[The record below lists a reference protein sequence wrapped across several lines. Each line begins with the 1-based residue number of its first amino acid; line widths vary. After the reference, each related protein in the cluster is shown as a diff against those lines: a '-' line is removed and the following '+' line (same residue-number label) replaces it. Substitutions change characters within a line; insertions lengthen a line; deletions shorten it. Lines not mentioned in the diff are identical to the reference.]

1 MDFLTYYGL
10 SDNPFDQE
18 STLLIETMDYQE
30 MTHRLDYLKQTRGIG
45 IFSGRPGVGKTTIL
59 RHYLMSLTSHRYR
72 VIELPITTI
81 SANEFY
87 KLFAEALGLEAS
99 GRKSLNFKAIQARLS
114 ELYEIERTL
123 PIIVIDE
130 AQHLQGAVFNELVL
144 LMNFEMDSVKRCV
157 LILSGVSQMVQ
168 LLNRAQYEA
177 FRQRVVTHYEVI
189 GLEANEVN
197 EYVTQKLRAA
207 GAKEPLFHDSVLQD
221 IAKHSGSSL
230 RQIDKLVTH
239 CLRIGAIKNQR
250 QIDSET
256 VYAAAQEILLA

>member
-18 STLLIETMDYQE
+18 SVHLIETMDYQE

-45 IFSGRPGVGKTTIL
+45 LFTGRPGVGKTTIL
-59 RHYLMSLTSHRYR
+59 RHYLQTLTSHRYQ
-72 VIELPITTI
+72 VFYLPITTI

-87 KLFAEALGLEAS
+87 KLFAESLGLEAS

-114 ELYEIERTL
+114 ELYEMERTL

-130 AQHLQGAVFNELVL
+130 AQHLQGSVFNELVL

-157 LILSGVSQMVQ
+157 LILSGLNPMVQ

-189 GLEANEVN
+189 GLEADEVSG
-197 EYVTQKLRAA
+197 YVTQKLNAVGVKA
-207 GAKEPLFHDSVLQD
+207 TLFHDSALQD
-221 IAKHSGSSL
+221 IAKHSGASL
-230 RQIDKLVTH
+230 RQVDKLVTH
-239 CLRIGAIKNQR
+239 CLKIGAIKNHR
-250 QIDSET
+250 QIDST
-256 VYAAAQEILLA
+256 IVYAAAQEILLA